1 MNGCRKFTNRAAARR
16 LHNLSRY
23 GSRKV
28 KSRIRHEKRR
38 QRYWIEECDQTW
50 CDDAYVLDLVLE
62 RIPF

>member
-1 MNGCRKFTNRAAARR
+1 MSLRPHQNRAAARTLHR
-16 LHNLSRY
+16 LARY

-38 QRYWIEECDQTW
+38 QEYWREEGGVDW

-62 RIPF
+62 RIPL